1 MGRDVKM
8 GVQLDGSRGGY
19 SGRLEIVE
27 GRTGRQQRSDA
38 EKARIVAESLMPGS
52 RVAEVAR
59 QHGTTRWQIYDWRR
73 RARAGRLVLPV
84 ETMPAGFAAL
94 MIEAPAEPEPG
105 SSPNCIEVVVGEV
118 VIRAARDADDDHLRR
133 VIRAVRAAT

>member
-8 GVQLDGSRGGY
+8 GVHLDGSKGGY
-19 SGRLEIVE
+19 SGRLEILE
-27 GRTGRQQRSDA
+27 GRTGRRQRSDA
-38 EKARIVAESLMPGS
+38 EKARIVAESLMPGV

-94 MIEAPAEPEPG
+94 MIEAAPAP
-105 SSPNCIEVVVGEV
+105 SSPATSCIEIVVDEV
-118 VIRAARDADDDHLRR
+118 VIRALKDADEDHLRR

>member
-8 GVQLDGSRGGY
+8 GVHLDGSTGGY
-19 SGRLEIVE
+19 SGRLEILE

-38 EKARIVAESLMPGS
+38 EKARIVAESLIPGV

-94 MIEAPAEPEPG
+94 MIEAAPEP
-105 SSPNCIEVVVGEV
+105 SSPATSCIEIVVGEV
-118 VIRAARDADDDHLRR
+118 VIRAVKEADEDHLRR
-133 VIRAVRAAT
+133 VIRAVRATT